1 LLLEPLLLAD
11 HHVRCRL
18 QEHIKGAFRQRI
30 ECVMGS
36 RLVAWLIALL
46 VVVALAGAGI
56 YLYRQPHGGPPPH
69 VATGEGA
76 KPVPPGKSEPGEAGP
91 AKHTAVPTFDVVRI
105 EPTGEGVIAG
115 QAEPGWTVKVESAG
129 TVYGEASA
137 DEEGAWSIVLDK
149 PLPPGNHS
157 LALRAY
163 SPDGTRA
170 LTAQQPVRVAVGKV
184 EGAAPSEQAA
194 EASDL
199 ASQPQPVV
207 PDENAPRER
216 GTPPVKINAVEYQD
230 KGEDSGT
237 ISLSG
242 IGQPNVQVYLF
253 YDNKPLGEFSVGEDG
268 TWTYEVEKR
277 LDNAEHT
284 IRADTYDEKTR
295 VVQGRASVRLA
306 REQQAPA
313 PVTAEQKAAPEAAP
327 AAPSMAEAGGTT
339 GQPVYPEGAPEAAAA
354 SPPPTAPAPEP
365 YDLSSQP
372 QPVHPEETAAAEAA
386 PVASQDLS
394 SQPQPVYPEET
405 TVAEAAPA
413 APQDLSA
420 QPQPVYPQEAVAPEA
435 EAAASTPE
443 AAAPTGS
450 RAQPE
455 PVYPEGAPEIAA
467 SSVAAPQ
474 QAAPEPYDLSSQPQ
488 AVVPEETA
496 AEESA
501 RKMAAETPAEP
512 PQPEAV
518 PAEPGAPPVAAE
530 RPAEE
535 PPAAPKQ
542 PPVVFKS
549 VDYQDKDDS
558 GTVSITG
565 SGEPGARIF
574 LFFDNQP
581 LGEVTVG
588 DDGAWAFEGEK
599 RVEKGEHNFRAD
611 RLDETGVVIGRA
623 SIGIVRLEA
632 PKAPAQA
639 VAAAPQPA
647 PSVAPSEKASGEE
660 TATTGEP
667 PATGGGSQEAGEHP
681 KSYVVQR
688 GDTLWDIAEEYYGGG
703 WRYRAIVRENRR
715 QIHNPHWIYPDQQ
728 FRLP

>member
-1 LLLEPLLLAD
+1 
-11 HHVRCRL
+11 
-18 QEHIKGAFRQRI
+18 
-30 ECVMGS
+30 MGS

-69 VATGEGA
+69 VAIGEGA
-76 KPVPPGKSEPGEAGP
+76 KPAAPAGPKPAETAGP
-91 AKHTAVPTFDVVRI
+91 AKHTAVPSFDVVRI

-115 QAEPGWTVKVESAG
+115 QAAPGWTVKVESAG
-129 TVYGEASA
+129 TVYGEATV

-149 PLPPGNHS
+149 PLPAGDHA

-170 LTAQQPVRVAVGKV
+170 LTAQQPVRVAVGKA
-184 EGAAPSEQAA
+184 EGEAPSEQAA
-194 EASDL
+194 DASNL

-207 PDENAPRER
+207 PDESAPRDR
-216 GTPPVKINAVEYQD
+216 GTPPVKINSVEYQD

-253 YDNKPLGEFSVGEDG
+253 YDNEPLGEFSVGEDG

-284 IRADTYDEKTR
+284 LRADTYDEKTR
-295 VVQGRASVRLA
+295 VVQGRASVRLG

-313 PVTAEQKAAPEAAP
+313 TAEQQPAPEAAP
-327 AAPSMAEAGGTT
+327 AEMTAAPS
-339 GQPVYPEGAPEAAAA
+339 QPTAPEA
-354 SPPPTAPAPEP
+354 EP
-365 YDLSSQP
+365 Y
-372 QPVHPEETAAAEAA
+372 
-386 PVASQDLS
+386 DLS

-405 TVAEAAPA
+405 AAAEAAPA
-413 APQDLSA
+413 APYDLSS
-420 QPQPVYPQEAVAPEA
+420 QPQPVYPEETAVAEAAPPAAQGLSSQPQPVYPGEAAAPEAAA
-435 EAAASTPE
+435 EAAAPE
-443 AAAPTGS
+443 ATAPAAS

-455 PVYPEGAPEIAA
+455 PVYPEGAPEMAA
-467 SSVAAPQ
+467 SPSAAPQ
-474 QAAPEPYDLSSQPQ
+474 EAAPEPYDLSSQPQ

-496 AEESA
+496 AEDSA

-518 PAEPGAPPVAAE
+518 PAEPGAPPVTAE
-530 RPAEE
+530 RPTEQA
-535 PPAAPKQ
+535 PALAKQ
-542 PPVVFKS
+542 PAVLFES

-558 GTVSITG
+558 GSVSITG
-565 SGEPGARIF
+565 TGEPGARIS
-574 LFFDNQP
+574 LYYDNQP
-581 LGEVTVG
+581 LGEVTIG
-588 DDGAWAFEGEK
+588 DDGTWAFAGEK
-599 RVEKGEHNFRAD
+599 RVEKGEHTFRAD
-611 RLDETGVVIGRA
+611 RVDESGVVIGQA

-632 PKAPAQA
+632 PKPAEQ

-647 PSVAPSEKASGEE
+647 PSGAAPSNAPGEE
-660 TATTGEP
+660 TAATEAEP
-667 PATGGGSQEAGEHP
+667 HAAEGGSQEPGAHP

-703 WRYRAIVRENRR
+703 WRYRAIVRENRG

>member
-1 LLLEPLLLAD
+1 
-11 HHVRCRL
+11 
-18 QEHIKGAFRQRI
+18 
-30 ECVMGS
+30 MGS

-46 VVVALAGAGI
+46 VVVALAATGI
-56 YLYRQPHGGPPPH
+56 YLYRQQHGGPSK

-76 KPVPPGKSEPGEAGP
+76 KPVSPAGP
-91 AKHTAVPTFDVVRI
+91 QPSAAGSAKHTAVPSFDVVRI

-129 TVYGEASA
+129 TVYGEAIT

-149 PLPPGNHS
+149 PLPAGNHS
-157 LALRAY
+157 LALTAY

-170 LTAQQPVRVAVGKV
+170 LTAQQPVRVAVGKA
-184 EGAAPSEQAA
+184 EGEAPSEQAA
-194 EASDL
+194 EASNL

-216 GTPPVKINAVEYQD
+216 GTPPVKINSVEYQD

-242 IGQPNVQVYLF
+242 IGQPHVQVYLF
-253 YDNKPLGEFSVGEDG
+253 FDNKPLGELNVGEDG
-268 TWTYEVEKR
+268 TWTFEAEKR

-295 VVQGRASVRLA
+295 VVQGRASVRLG
-306 REQQAPA
+306 RVQQAPA
-313 PVTAEQKAAPEAAP
+313 PAMAEQKAAPEAAP
-327 AAPSMAEAGGTT
+327 AVAEAERSGQP
-339 GQPVYPEGAPEAAAA
+339 QPVYPEEAPEEAAT
-354 SPPPTAPAPEP
+354 SSPPTAPAPEP

-372 QPVHPEETAAAEAA
+372 QPVYPGEATAAEAGPA
-386 PVASQDLS
+386 EPQDLS
-394 SQPQPVYPEET
+394 SQRQPVYPEET

-413 APQDLSA
+413 EPQDLSS
-420 QPQPVYPQEAVAPEA
+420 QPQPVYPK
-435 EAAASTPE
+435 
-443 AAAPTGS
+443 
-450 RAQPE
+450 
-455 PVYPEGAPEIAA
+455 
-467 SSVAAPQ
+467 
-474 QAAPEPYDLSSQPQ
+474 
-488 AVVPEETA
+488 ETA

-518 PAEPGAPPVAAE
+518 PPEPGAPPVTAE
-530 RPAEE
+530 RPTEE
-535 PPAAPKQ
+535 AAVAPKQ

-549 VDYQDKDDS
+549 VDYQDKDGS
-558 GTVSITG
+558 GSVSIAGT
-565 SGEPGARIF
+565 GEPSARIF
-574 LFFDNQP
+574 LFYDEQP

-588 DDGAWAFEGEK
+588 DDGTWAFEGEK
-599 RVEKGEHNFRAD
+599 RVEKGEHNFRAE
-611 RLDETGVVIGRA
+611 RLDERGVVISQA
-623 SIGIVRLEA
+623 SIGIVRLEE
-632 PKAPAQA
+632 PKAPEEE

-647 PSVAPSEKASGEE
+647 PAPSGKAPSEE
-660 TATTGEP
+660 TAATEAKP
-667 PATGGGSQEAGEHP
+667 PAAEGGSQEAEARP

-688 GDTLWDIAEEYYGGG
+688 GDTLWDIAEEYYDGG

-715 QIHNPHWIYPDQQ
+715 QIRNPHWIYPDQQ